1 MSPSPLPPDAGPG
14 PGPGP
19 AADVA
24 DRVLDAVSP
33 GSFVAPPE
41 PLLAGAGP
49 DAYTFT
55 LATDDPYWSGVL
67 VARAAPFAVLR
78 RELLWL
84 RAAAERDFAVPRLLT
99 DRPEDGVLVFR
110 PPGGENLTGRM
121 TSDLVGLPDHLAS
134 FGRLHARLHNL
145 STDGLSDDAG
155 PPAVPDDPAVAEEVA
170 WLDDNRPPGAPPVLC
185 HGNLHPVQVYVRGD
199 DEPGPTVV
207 ADWTQARLAEP
218 EFDVAATLV
227 AFWTA
232 PLYVPNRTHRALVK
246 LARDSLA
253 SAYLAAYTKS
263 ATRSLDDDRVRYW
276 QTFHLCTLAA
286 SLSRRLG
293 GEPVSPWSEAANA
306 THPAKALRTVQARA
320 ASFMS

>member
-1 MSPSPLPPDAGPG
+1 MSASPLPPDEV
-14 PGPGP
+14 PGP
-19 AADVA
+19 ADDVA
-24 DRVLDAVSP
+24 ERVLDAVEP
-33 GSFVAPPE
+33 AVFDKPPE

-55 LATDDPYWSGVL
+55 LATSDPHWTGVL
-67 VARAAPFAVLR
+67 VARAAPYAVLR
-78 RELLWL
+78 RELTWL

-110 PPGGENLTGRM
+110 PPGGENLTSRM
-121 TSDLVGLPDHLAS
+121 TTDLVGLPDHLAS

-145 STDGLSDDAG
+145 PIDGLSDDAA

-185 HGNLHPVQVYVRGD
+185 HGNLHPVQVYVPGD
-199 DEPGPTVV
+199 DEPGPTVT

-218 EFDVAATLV
+218 ELDVGATLV

-232 PLYVPNRTHRALVK
+232 PLYVPNRAHRALVK

-253 SAYLAAYTKS
+253 SAYLASYEKTADCP
-263 ATRSLDDDRVRYW
+263 LDDSRVRYW
-276 QTFHLCTLAA
+276 QAFHLCTLAA
-286 SLSRRLG
+286 ALNRRLQ
-293 GEPVSPWSEAANA
+293 GEPVSPWAEASNA
-306 THPAKALRTVQARA
+306 VHPDKALRTIRSRLATL
-320 ASFMS
+320 MS

>member
-1 MSPSPLPPDAGPG
+1 MSPSPLPPDV
-14 PGPGP
+14 GPGP

-24 DRVLDAVSP
+24 DRVLDAVEP
-33 GSFVAPPE
+33 ADFAVRPE

-55 LATDDPYWSGVL
+55 LATDDPYWAGVL
-67 VARAAPFAVLR
+67 VARAAPFPVLQ
-78 RELLWL
+78 RELTWL

-134 FGRLHARLHNL
+134 FGRLHARLHSL

-199 DEPGPTVV
+199 DEPGPTVT

-218 EFDVAATLV
+218 ELDVGATLV

-232 PLYVPNRTHRALVK
+232 PLYVANRTHRALVK

-253 SAYLAAYTKS
+253 SAYLTAYGKA
-263 ATRSLDDDRVRYW
+263 ATRPLEDARVRYW
-276 QTFHLCTLAA
+276 QAFHLCTLAA
-286 SLSRRLG
+286 SLSRRRR
-293 GEPVSPWSEAANA
+293 GEAVSPWSEASNA
-306 THPAKALRTVQARA
+306 THPEKAFRTVKARM